1 MTLEET
7 ELSVKTKHDGDVRV
21 GDATRRELLKRL
33 SYVSDSMPEMS
44 GAQSI
49 C

>member
-1 MTLEET
+1 MEET
-7 ELSVKTKHDGDVRV
+7 ELRAKTKHDGDLQV